1 MTERITV
8 KVNTEVHRKL
18 IKKQH
23 RIFLKTGKKV
33 SLNDIIDK
41 GVKLWTNGVVTVLE
55 LGKSK
60 KFKTINLVKQKPFVV
75 HAERWFDWNER

>member
-41 GVKLWTNGVVTVLE
+41 GVKL
-55 LGKSK
+55 
-60 KFKTINLVKQKPFVV
+60 
-75 HAERWFDWNER
+75 